1 MGEVIRFVS
10 RAELERMRLSRDG
23 RSTRNAVILPPAAS
37 VSEQR
42 DEKSELADS

>member
-10 RAELERMRLSRDG
+10 RAELERMRLSRES
-23 RSTRNAVILPPAAS
+23 RTRNAAILPPAAS

-42 DEKSELADS
+42 DQKSELADS